1 MEKTAEL
8 ATGVS
13 TLSESPKASH
23 RSVSPPV
30 DIFENEKEYLILSDM
45 PGVAPEALNIQF
57 DSPTLLITGGQA
69 TSAEHQSG
77 ELPLSFERSFRMPP
91 TVDADKI
98 RAEVK
103 GGVLRLHL
111 EKREKSKPKKIE
123 VKKG

>member
-1 MEKTAEL
+1 MEKTTEL
-8 ATGVS
+8 TKGAS
-13 TLSESPKASH
+13 NLPESPKASY
-23 RSVSPPV
+23 RPVTPAV
-30 DIFENEKEYLILSDM
+30 DIFENDKEYLIVSDM

-57 DSPTLLITGGQA
+57 DSPTLLIAGEQA
-69 TSAEHQSG
+69 TSAENQSG

-111 EKREKSKPKKIE
+111 EKIEKSKPTKIE